1 MVVVKSSKMGKL
13 PLPTFQQVVKN
24 ILAQANAAGVADAGL
39 VAALKAIQKAYDDLD
54 KVMQPAQGST
64 HTRQLLDLD
73 AQRDN
78 LVRGLMLV
86 LRGYALSTT
95 AALADAARVLLR
107 YMNAYGDEIANQAQL
122 KETATI
128 NNLIQDFGKPD
139 AQAAAALLP
148 LTDWEGPLKLANQ
161 QFESL
166 YSVRAADLYV
176 PDIGLAK
183 KYRAVVQARL
193 DDYASRLNAT
203 LLLASTPDPKQQQVA
218 AMINTEVKTAKE
230 NAKKGGGSGK
240 DRGVNQ

>member
-1 MVVVKSSKMGKL
+1 MVVVKSSKLGKL
-13 PLPTFQQVVKN
+13 PLSTFQQVVKN
-24 ILAQANAAGVADAGL
+24 ILTQAADSGIADDGL
-39 VAALKAIQKAYDDLD
+39 IVALKAVRKAYEDLD

-64 HTRQLLDLD
+64 HTKHLLELD
-73 AQRDN
+73 VQRDN

-107 YMNAYGDEIANQAQL
+107 YMSAYGDEIANQAQL

-128 NNLIQDFGKPD
+128 NNMLQDFDKPD
-139 AQAAAALLP
+139 VQAAAALLP
-148 LTDWEGPLKLANQ
+148 LADWKEPLKQANQ

-193 DDYASRLNAT
+193 DDYAGRLNAT
-203 LLLASTPDPKQQQVA
+203 LLLASTPDPTQERVA
-218 AMINTEVKTAKE
+218 EMINTEVKTAKE
-230 NAKKGGGSGK
+230 NVKKGGGK
-240 DRGVNQ
+240 DGGEVNQ